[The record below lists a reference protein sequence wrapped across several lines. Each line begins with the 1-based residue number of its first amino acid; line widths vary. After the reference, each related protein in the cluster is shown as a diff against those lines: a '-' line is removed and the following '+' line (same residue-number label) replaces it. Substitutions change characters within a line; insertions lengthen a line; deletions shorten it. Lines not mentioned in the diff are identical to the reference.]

1 MGVCDTQDALAAS
14 GLHECGQKHSGKA
27 AAAAYGF
34 SSQRAH
40 KKQIQGR
47 LCVAC
52 DRGDRRETGA
62 RSISKLLK
70 ANQSQISQS
79 ALDLNIAMDGRDARI
94 AAKRARKQK
103 EAEEAA
109 AYERLKQE
117 LADRRACIPPT
128 RDPRGTHV
136 GPRRPSQSYDP
147 IWDPRGASRIR
158 GG

>member
-1 MGVCDTQDALAAS
+1 MRPNAQWQAPAELCSLRVFQPTRLETDPRAVVCRLR
-14 GLHECGQKHSGKA
+14 LRRPERNR
-27 AAAAYGF
+27 
-34 SSQRAH
+34 SS
-40 KKQIQGR
+40 I
-47 LCVAC
+47 
-52 DRGDRRETGA
+52 D
-62 RSISKLLK
+62 LK
-70 ANQSQISQS
+70 TPQSQSSQISQS